1 MPQKIFHTVIYLK
14 IPFHPY
20 QPTFGRD
27 EFFFSFFF
35 QNTVP
40 LFPERLN
47 TEKKTLHQMCY
58 CDVRTLQTKST
69 MYKQCKQNSLNF
81 AKKVLVIKLDPPK
94 ISTNRRAWSLVR
106 ICFEFV
112 NTNSIN
118 RYCIESVLLKKWE
131 LIEVIQRCPHPPTL
145 FHQSFYLPKID
156 LIRFTPYHRQTC
168 VSNFRG
174 YRKG

>member
-35 QNTVP
+35 QNTVR
-40 LFPERLN
+40 LFPKRLN
-47 TEKKTLHQMCY
+47 TEKKNLIQMCY

-69 MYKQCKQNSLNF
+69 MYKQCKQNSRNF

-94 ISTNRRAWSLVR
+94 DLDKSTRLQGIMVAAVVVQLIFISTVEDYKYKYTMWSKILS
-106 ICFEFV
+106 
-112 NTNSIN
+112 SIPVHGGIKLGTS
-118 RYCIESVLLKKWE
+118 R
-131 LIEVIQRCPHPPTL
+131 
-145 FHQSFYLPKID
+145 
-156 LIRFTPYHRQTC
+156 
-168 VSNFRG
+168 
-174 YRKG
+174 